1 MSNMEG
7 MIRNLPFKRRITP
20 PHEKIVHEKIVF
32 EVPYADHHFQMHGAS
47 VLVECDIGADLS
59 SHPAHPLPTFELRTS
74 LPRKCI
80 NEGLRFGGADVRDG
94 SKMRNTPR
102 EYMFSALPLN
112 PDMLDAAGVC
122 FWANRRHTTVG

>member
-1 MSNMEG
+1 MRQYRRQSMSNMEG

-47 VLVECDIGADLS
+47 VLVECDILLDRSDIGADLS

-80 NEGLRFGGADVRDG
+80 NEGLRLVELMSEMGP
-94 SKMRNTPR
+94 KC
-102 EYMFSALPLN
+102 EIPL
-112 PDMLDAAGVC
+112 ASTC
-122 FWANRRHTTVG
+122 FPLCL